1 MRTAIFLSALAFPS
15 LAAAQPVTWTID
27 PGHSAAQFSVRHMVV
42 SNVRGEFDGPS
53 GTVTFDPKDL
63 AGTLR
68 VDASIDAKSINTR
81 NPDRDKDLRSA
92 LFFDVEKFPRIT
104 FKSKRAEAAG
114 PNHVKVVGDLTM
126 HGVTKEVTLDVQGPT
141 QEIKDI
147 WGGVRVGATA
157 TTTVDRR
164 EYGLLYNRVLEAGGA
179 VVGNEVSI
187 TIDLEVTRQAAAK
200 E

>member
-1 MRTAIFLSALAFPS
+1 
-15 LAAAQPVTWTID
+15 
-27 PGHSAAQFSVRHMVV
+27 MVV
-42 SNVRGEFDGPS
+42 ANVRGEFDGPS

-68 VDASIDAKSINTR
+68 VDAAIEAKSINTR
-81 NPDRDKDLRSA
+81 NPDRDKDLRSS
-92 LFFDVEKFPRIT
+92 LFFDVDKFPRIT

-114 PNHVKVVGDLTM
+114 AGHFKVVGDLSM

-147 WGGVRVGATA
+147 WGGARVGATA

-164 EYGLLYNRVLEAGGA
+164 DYGLLYNRVLEAGGA
-179 VVGNEVSI
+179 VVGNEISI
-187 TIDLEVTRQAAAK
+187 TIDLEVTRQAAK

>member
-1 MRTAIFLSALAFPS
+1 MRTGLLVAAALAFPS
-15 LAAAQPVTWTID
+15 LAAAQAATWTID

-42 SNVRGEFDGPS
+42 ANVRGEFDGPS

-68 VDASIDAKSINTR
+68 VDAAIEAKSINTR
-81 NPDRDKDLRSA
+81 NPDRDKDLRSS
-92 LFFDVEKFPRIT
+92 LFFDVDKFPRIT

-114 PNHVKVVGDLTM
+114 AGHFKVVGDSSM

-147 WGGVRVGATA
+147 WGGARVGATA

-164 EYGLLYNRVLEAGGA
+164 DYGLLYNRVLEAGGA
-179 VVGNEVSI
+179 VVGNEISI
-187 TIDLEVTRQAAAK
+187 TIDLEVTRQAAK